1 MKSEPDGR
9 IRFIRFLPSAIQER
23 KELSMR
29 YSFTR
34 QPAAYAVIGLGR
46 FGTAVAETLV
56 DNGQEVILIDKDPDR
71 VRDLRYLSDYAYV
84 ISHMDQK
91 ALEEIGV
98 GDVQVAIVCIGSAMD
113 VNILTTLYC
122 VNLKVPRVIAK
133 ANSLDQG
140 QILSKIGAE
149 VVYPEREMGK
159 RLANQLLN
167 KRVMDYFSV
176 SGNIDVAQI
185 SIPEE
190 FIGRK
195 LDELNMRQ
203 KWGISIIAIQRG
215 NSSIEDVQPGFVFE
229 KGDNII
235 IIGSNDNI
243 QRFEEEFDED

>member
-1 MKSEPDGR
+1 
-9 IRFIRFLPSAIQER
+9 
-23 KELSMR
+23 MR
-29 YSFTR
+29 YKFSR
-34 QPAAYAVIGLGR
+34 QQAAYAVIGLGR

-56 DNGQEVILIDKDPDR
+56 DNGQEVILVDKDPDR

-84 ISHMDQK
+84 INHMDQK

-122 VNLKVPRVIAK
+122 INLKVPRVIAK

-149 VVYPEREMGK
+149 VVHPEREMGK

-176 SGNIDVAQI
+176 SGNIDVAQVEV
-185 SIPEE
+185 PDE
-190 FIGRK
+190 FAGKK
-195 LDELNMRQ
+195 LDSLNLRQ
-203 KWGISIIAIQRG
+203 NWGISIIAIQRG
-215 NSSIEDVQPGFVFE
+215 KNSIEDVQPEFVFE
-229 KGDNII
+229 KGDTII

-243 QRFEEEFDED
+243 HRFETEFDDE